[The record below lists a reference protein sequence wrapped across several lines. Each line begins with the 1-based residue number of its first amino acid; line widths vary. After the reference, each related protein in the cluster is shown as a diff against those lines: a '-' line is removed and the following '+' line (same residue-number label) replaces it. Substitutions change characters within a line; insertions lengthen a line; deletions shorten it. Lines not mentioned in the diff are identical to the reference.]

1 MSALGKTFAGIVIV
15 RLPGLPDDVGFGMTS
30 CCRQVRRRMS
40 GKGAFVSDT
49 PTVLLASGVFHVFV
63 GVGVARYGDKMVP
76 EVVEAAAVRAW
87 LSGS

>member
-1 MSALGKTFAGIVIV
+1 
-15 RLPGLPDDVGFGMTS
+15 
-30 CCRQVRRRMS
+30 MS